1 VTPAGGAFASPPIAA
16 ERPSPRRRGER
27 GVALVIVLWTL
38 ALLAVLAGAFSTAS
52 RTHTKLAFNVIERAK
67 AEALADAAVA
77 RAIAGLLTP
86 PEEGGLR
93 VDQTPYAWIF
103 DGGEVVF
110 TIADEGG
117 KIDLNSVGAE
127 ELSAILA
134 ALGVPA
140 RDSARLAGAIV
151 DFRDDDQ
158 AVSASGAEAAEY
170 RRAGLPHG
178 PKDAPFERVD
188 ELSLVLGMT
197 SEVMALLGPI
207 ATVHT
212 ATAEPTIALMA
223 PEYRAALQGVIGV
236 SGAGDDAAV
245 EGEPS
250 AQERQGQFE
259 EEPEGRQRS
268 RSAETRMLSSL
279 RPEGLDLRSE
289 ANIYTV
295 HAEAR
300 SAQGAI
306 FVREAVVAI
315 EPDNVPAFRF
325 LDIRQGSRQFLVDR

>member
-1 VTPAGGAFASPPIAA
+1 MTTDGGAFASPPIAA

-52 RTHTKLAFNVIERAK
+52 RTHAKLAFNVIERAK

-77 RAIAGLLTP
+77 RAIAGLLAL
-86 PEEGGLR
+86 PEDGGLR
-93 VDQTPYAWIF
+93 VDQTPYAWVF

-110 TIADEGG
+110 AIADEGG
-117 KIDLNSVGAE
+117 KIDLNSVSAE

-158 AVSASGAEAAEY
+158 TVSASGAEVAEY

-178 PKDAPFERVD
+178 PKDAPFERLD
-188 ELSLVLGMT
+188 ELALVLGMT
-197 SEVMALLGPI
+197 GELVALLSPI
-207 ATVHT
+207 ATVYSS
-212 ATAEPTIALMA
+212 AAEPAIELMA
-223 PEYRAALQGVIGV
+223 PEYRAVLQGVIGA
-236 SGAGDDAAV
+236 SGAADNAA
-245 EGEPS
+245 GEDEPA
-250 AQERQGQFE
+250 AQERG
-259 EEPEGRQRS
+259 GRFDDGPAATERS
-268 RSAETRMLSSL
+268 RSAETRMLTSL
-279 RPEGLDLRSE
+279 RPEGLDMRSE
-289 ANIYTV
+289 VNIYTV

-300 SAQGAI
+300 SPQGAI
-306 FVREAVVAI
+306 FVREAVIAI
-315 EPDNVPAFRF
+315 EPDNVPAYRF